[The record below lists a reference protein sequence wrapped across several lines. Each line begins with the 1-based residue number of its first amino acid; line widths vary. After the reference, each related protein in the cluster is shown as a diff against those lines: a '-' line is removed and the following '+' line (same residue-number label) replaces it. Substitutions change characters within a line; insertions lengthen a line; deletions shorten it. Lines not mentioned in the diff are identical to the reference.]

1 MYWKIPTIPDKTLLT
16 KPNYKIV
23 VVFFTT
29 LAAAIYMYGATLPT
43 EQKTRLFLFSL
54 PVVALLFF
62 LSISSL
68 YIRYQH
74 AVITFDNWEKE
85 KEITKQEW
93 QAWCQS
99 SISSIANVIYTPDK
113 DGTDVFLKEA
123 EAIPMFPDKPRRLF
137 NNLQLDENF
146 ITAIDLQLE
155 KQSPLYRSYLSKI
168 YLFDSNDSISNEN
181 LIYEHWQL
189 KPIRSPRYQDIF
201 SAYDDTEQN
210 KMFLIVTIQ
219 SQAKYSEFISA
230 QLFSTNQQFMNSNN
244 VNVKV
249 ERVMEIDTQDI
260 DNEIV
265 KYVDYSGISRK
276 DTFQTWITESQQDI
290 VDNVLITYTEKNI
303 EFDKSIPIR
312 SFALSYSTPHPNAFF
327 TYLSL
332 VTEISLK
339 TKLDQV
345 LIHPNPHGASY
356 AVYIRRS

>member
-1 MYWKIPTIPDKTLLT
+1 MYWKIPSIPNKTPIE
-16 KPNYKIV
+16 KPNYKVILFFFVTIV
-23 VVFFTT
+23 AAVYAYSVT
-29 LAAAIYMYGATLPT
+29 LSA
-43 EQKTRLFLFSL
+43 EQKTRLLFIAF
-54 PVVALLFF
+54 PIIALLFF
-62 LSISSL
+62 ACISFL
-68 YIRYQH
+68 YVRYQH
-74 AVITFDNWEKE
+74 SVITCHNWEKE
-85 KEITKQEW
+85 KEITKREW

-155 KQSPLYRSYLSKI
+155 KQCPNYRFYLTTI
-168 YLFDSNDSISNEN
+168 YILDNNSDDSDV
-181 LIYEHWQL
+181 LIYNQWHL
-189 KPIRSPRYQDIF
+189 KPIKPSLYKDIF
-201 SAYDDTEQN
+201 SIYENKINDT
-210 KMFLIVTIQ
+210 FLVITIQ
-219 SQAKYSEFISA
+219 SASQFSEFISA
-230 QLFSTNQQFMNSNN
+230 QLFSNDDKLINSSRARIEI
-244 VNVKV
+244 
-249 ERVMEIDTQDI
+249 ERIMEFDNQDI
-260 DNEIV
+260 DNDIV
-265 KYVDYSGISRK
+265 KYIDYSGISKK
-276 DTFQTWITESQQDI
+276 DKFQTWITESQQDI

-303 EFDKSIPIR
+303 EFDKTIPIR
-312 SFALSYSTPHPNAFF
+312 SLALSYSTPHPNAFF

>member
-155 KQSPLYRSYLSKI
+155 KQCPNYRFYLTTI
-168 YLFDSNDSISNEN
+168 YILDNNSDDSDV
-181 LIYEHWQL
+181 LIYNQWHL
-189 KPIRSPRYQDIF
+189 KPIKPSLYKDIF
-201 SAYDDTEQN
+201 SIYENKINDT
-210 KMFLIVTIQ
+210 FLVITIQ
-219 SQAKYSEFISA
+219 SASQFSEFISA
-230 QLFSTNQQFMNSNN
+230 QLFSNDDKLINSSRSRIEI
-244 VNVKV
+244 
-249 ERVMEIDTQDI
+249 ERIIEFDNQDI
-260 DNEIV
+260 DNDIV
-265 KYVDYSGISRK
+265 KYIDYSGISKK
-276 DTFQTWITESQQDI
+276 DKFQTWITDSKQDL
-290 VDNVLITYTEKNI
+290 VDNLLITYTEKNI
-303 EFDKSIPIR
+303 EFDKTIPIR
-312 SFALSYSTPHPNAFF
+312 SLALSYSTPHPNAFL

-339 TKLDQV
+339 TELDQV
-345 LIHPNPHGASY
+345 LIHPNPYGASY

>member
-62 LSISSL
+62 LSISFL

-113 DGTDVFLKEA
+113 DGTDVFLKES

-155 KQSPLYRSYLSKI
+155 KQCPNYRFYLTTI
-168 YLFDSNDSISNEN
+168 YILDNNSDDSDV
-181 LIYEHWQL
+181 LIYNQWHL
-189 KPIRSPRYQDIF
+189 KPIKPSLYKDIF
-201 SAYDDTEQN
+201 SIYENKINDT
-210 KMFLIVTIQ
+210 FLVITIQ
-219 SQAKYSEFISA
+219 SASQFSEFISA
-230 QLFSTNQQFMNSNN
+230 QLFSNDDKLINSSRARIEI
-244 VNVKV
+244 
-249 ERVMEIDTQDI
+249 ERIMEFDNQDI
-260 DNEIV
+260 DNDIV
-265 KYVDYSGISRK
+265 KYIDYSGISKK
-276 DTFQTWITESQQDI
+276 DKFQTWLTENQQDI

-303 EFDKSIPIR
+303 EFDKTIPIR
-312 SFALSYSTPHPNAFF
+312 SLALSYSTPHPNAFL

-339 TKLDQV
+339 TKTDQV
-345 LIHPNPHGASY
+345 LIHSNPHGANY